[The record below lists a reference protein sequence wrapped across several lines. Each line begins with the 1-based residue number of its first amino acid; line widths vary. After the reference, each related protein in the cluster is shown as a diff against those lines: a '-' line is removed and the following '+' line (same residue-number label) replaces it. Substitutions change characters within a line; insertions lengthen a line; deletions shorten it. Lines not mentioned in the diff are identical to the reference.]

1 MRPTAPERGF
11 TLLESLT
18 AGAIFFLVVVAVSLL
33 TIQGSNNAA
42 KGMRYAQAS
51 RVATQEMERFSMRGW
66 NDLGM
71 LIDGGVQ
78 PFVVPPYTI
87 TEQPDGGGRRYD
99 VVVSII
105 DTSGPPGAPGERVP
119 LAQHRD
125 PHRVGALVSHPG
137 AGDVAHPQLH
147 HPGGGVPG
155 HLCQP
160 VVLSAA
166 SLSSS

>member
-51 RVATQEMERFSMRGW
+51 RVATQEMEKYAVRGW

-78 PFVVPPYTI
+78 PFVEPPYTI

-105 DTSGPPGAPGERVP
+105 DTSGPPGAPVNGFPSPNIGTPTVWVP
-119 LAQHRD
+119 SYLIQVQVTSLI
-125 PHRVGALVSHPG
+125 PNSTT
-137 AGDVAHPQLH
+137 
-147 HPGGGVPG
+147 
-155 HLCQP
+155 P
-160 VVLSAA
+160 VVVSQATYV
-166 SLSSS
+166 SPSS